1 MAAREAPIQEA
12 FADEAFAAFGPE
24 LPRNVVTVC
33 SFRGF
38 LLMGSIRIT
47 IRATIRGLEYGP

>member
-24 LPRNVVTVC
+24 LPRKVVTVC